1 MPGGDIYG
9 THIKVPDSL
18 EGAGTFINGISRDT
32 IDDLTRLENKLLPLA
47 ETWVG
52 DTYIYFEDQRRAWNV
67 AADGLFGP
75 EGIMGMIAH
84 ALNVNYQNYS
94 EAELTNTAT
103 WKH

>member
-1 MPGGDIYG
+1 MADVYG
-9 THIKVPDSL
+9 THLKVPDSL
-18 EGAGTFINGISRDT
+18 GDAGPFINGISEE
-32 IDDLTRLENKLLPLA
+32 IVNNLMMLESKLLPLA
-47 ETWVG
+47 ESWTG
-52 DTYIYFEDQRRAWNV
+52 DTYIYFEDQRKAWNV

-84 ALNVNYQNYS
+84 ALNVNYNNYT